1 MTNVKIVNVV
11 ATATLNQCMDFS
23 KLNQFVEI
31 THNLHTYQG
40 RVAYFKASK
49 MEGKVSIFKSG
60 KMISVG
66 TKSEAQAFK

>member
-1 MTNVKIVNVV
+1 
-11 ATATLNQCMDFS
+11 MDFS